1 MLFTAGDIAE
11 RLGGTVLGDR
21 TMPLTGFQAAD
32 RARAGDL
39 TFAEN
44 QTFFERAEQSSASAI
59 IVDKSFVSERKV
71 LIRVSSARLAF
82 AKVVPLFYPEPGPPT
97 GIHPSAI
104 ISDKAEVHPEACIGA
119 HVIIGEGTTIG
130 ARTVLHGNNYV
141 DEHCVIGEDCAI
153 FHNVSLYPRTELGNR
168 VRIHAGT
175 IVGSDGFGYVQE
187 DGKHLKVPQIGNVV
201 IDDDVEIGANVTID
215 RGALGPTHIG
225 AGTKVDN
232 LVQIAHNVST
242 GENCLIV
249 AQAGVAGSTKLGKS
263 VTLAGQVGLAGHLR
277 IGHNVTIA
285 AQSGVMRDIND
296 GEKWFGTPAQPDKK
310 MKRQLLALKKLP
322 DLLRRYNRFEK
333 FAKSRLLTPEEIAE
347 DKAKA
352 ASLKAD
358 NTKAKMAAIDSG
370 ENKGENN

>member
-1 MLFTAGDIAE
+1 MLFTAGDIAAK
-11 RLGGTVLGDR
+11 LGGKVLGDR

-44 QTFFERAEQSSASAI
+44 RTFFERAEQSAASAI
-59 IVDKSFVSERKV
+59 IVDKTFTSERKV
-71 LIRVSSARLAF
+71 LIRVPSARIAF

-104 ISDKAEVHPEACIGA
+104 ISEKAEIHPDACVGA
-119 HVIIGEGTTIG
+119 HVIISDGAKIG

-141 DEHCVIGEDCAI
+141 DENCVIGEDCSI
-153 FHNVSLYPRTELGNR
+153 FHNVTLYPRTQIGNR

-175 IVGSDGFGYVQE
+175 ILGSDGFGYVQE

-201 IDDDVEIGANVTID
+201 VDDDVEIGANVTID

-225 AGTKVDN
+225 KGTKIDN

-249 AQAGVAGSTKLGKS
+249 AQAGIAGSTKLGDYC
-263 VTLAGQVGLAGHLR
+263 TLAGQVGLAGHLR
-277 IGHNVTIA
+277 IGNHVTIA
-285 AQSGVMRDIND
+285 AQSGVIRDIND
-296 GEKWFGTPAQPDKK
+296 GEKWWGMPAQPDKQ
-310 MKRQLLALKKLP
+310 MKRQLLALQKLP

-333 FAKSRLLTPEEIAE
+333 FAKPRIMTPEELAE
-347 DKAKA
+347 SKAKA
-352 ASLKAD
+352 EAVKAA
-358 NTKAKMAAIDSG
+358 KAAKTAAAV
-370 ENKGENN
+370 ELALEKNA

>member
-32 RARAGDL
+32 RAGVGDL

-44 QTFFERAEQSSASAI
+44 RTFFERAEQSSASASI
-59 IVDKSFVSERKV
+59 IDKSFTSERKV

-97 GIHPSAI
+97 GIHHSAI
-104 ISDKAEVHPEACIGA
+104 ISDKAKVHPKACIGA

-187 DGKHLKVPQIGNVV
+187 DGKHLKLPQNGTVV
-201 IDDDVEIGANVTID
+201 IDDDV
-215 RGALGPTHIG
+215 
-225 AGTKVDN
+225 
-232 LVQIAHNVST
+232 
-242 GENCLIV
+242 
-249 AQAGVAGSTKLGKS
+249 
-263 VTLAGQVGLAGHLR
+263 
-277 IGHNVTIA
+277 
-285 AQSGVMRDIND
+285 
-296 GEKWFGTPAQPDKK
+296 
-310 MKRQLLALKKLP
+310 
-322 DLLRRYNRFEK
+322 
-333 FAKSRLLTPEEIAE
+333 
-347 DKAKA
+347 
-352 ASLKAD
+352 
-358 NTKAKMAAIDSG
+358 
-370 ENKGENN
+370 

>member
-44 QTFFERAEQSSASAI
+44 RTFFERAEQSSASAI
-59 IVDKSFVSERKV
+59 IIDKSFISERKV

-141 DEHCVIGEDCAI
+141 DENCVIGEDCAI

>member
-44 QTFFERAEQSSASAI
+44 RTFFERAEQSSASAI
-59 IVDKSFVSERKV
+59 IIDKSFISERKV

-249 AQAGVAGSTKLGKS
+249 AQAGVAGSTKLGNS

-285 AQSGVMRDIND
+285 AQSGVMKGIND

-352 ASLKAD
+352 ASLKAEK
-358 NTKAKMAAIDSG
+358 TIAKMAAIDSR
-370 ENKGENN
+370 ENKGKND

>member
-32 RARAGDL
+32 RAGVGDL

-44 QTFFERAEQSSASAI
+44 RTFFERAERSAASAI

-352 ASLKAD
+352 ASLKAEK
-358 NTKAKMAAIDSG
+358 TKAKTAAIDSG
-370 ENKGENN
+370 ENKGGNN

>member
-44 QTFFERAEQSSASAI
+44 RTFFERAEQSSASAI
-59 IVDKSFVSERKV
+59 IIDKSFISERKV

-97 GIHPSAI
+97 GVHPSAI

-352 ASLKAD
+352 ASLKAEK
-358 NTKAKMAAIDSG
+358 TKAKTAATDSG
-370 ENKGENN
+370 ENKGKTD

>member
-44 QTFFERAEQSSASAI
+44 RTFFERAEQSSASAI
-59 IVDKSFVSERKV
+59 IVDKSFISERKV

-225 AGTKVDN
+225 AGTKIDN

-242 GENCLIV
+242 GENCLVV

-352 ASLKAD
+352 ASLKA
-358 NTKAKMAAIDSG
+358 
-370 ENKGENN
+370 

>member
-44 QTFFERAEQSSASAI
+44 RTFFERAEQSSASAI

-82 AKVVPLFYPEPGPPT
+82 AKVVPLFYPEPGPPA

-141 DEHCVIGEDCAI
+141 DEHCAIGEDCAI

-225 AGTKVDN
+225 AGTKIDN

-249 AQAGVAGSTKLGKS
+249 AQAGVAGSTKLGNS

-285 AQSGVMRDIND
+285 AQSGVMKGIND

-352 ASLKAD
+352 ASLKAEK
-358 NTKAKMAAIDSG
+358 TKAKMAAIDSR
-370 ENKGENN
+370 ENKGKND

>member
-1 MLFTAGDIAE
+1 MLFTAGDIAVK
-11 RLGGTVLGDR
+11 LGGKVLGDH

-44 QTFFERAEQSSASAI
+44 RTFFERAEQSAASAI
-59 IVDKSFVSERKV
+59 IIDKTFTSERKV
-71 LIRVSSARLAF
+71 LIQVPSARIAF

-104 ISDKAEVHPEACIGA
+104 ISEKAEVHPEACVGA
-119 HVIIGEGTTIG
+119 HVIIGDGAKIG
-130 ARTVLHGNNYV
+130 ARTILHGNNYV
-141 DEHCVIGEDCAI
+141 DENCVIGEDCAI
-153 FHNVSLYPRTELGNR
+153 FHNVSLYPRTELGDR

-187 DGKHLKVPQIGNVV
+187 GGKHLKVPQIGNVV

-225 AGTKVDN
+225 KGTKIDN

-242 GENCLIV
+242 GENCLVV
-249 AQAGVAGSTKLGKS
+249 AQAGIAGSTKLGNYC
-263 VTLAGQVGLAGHLR
+263 TIAGQVGIAGHLR
-277 IGHNVTIA
+277 IGNHVTIA

-296 GEKWFGTPAQPDKK
+296 GGKWWGIPAQPDKQ
-310 MKRQLLALKKLP
+310 MKRQLLALQKLP

-333 FAKSRLLTPEEIAE
+333 FTKPRIMTPEELAE
-347 DKAKA
+347 SKAKA
-352 ASLKAD
+352 EAAKAAK
-358 NTKAKMAAIDSG
+358 TAKAAELAA
-370 ENKGENN
+370 EKNA